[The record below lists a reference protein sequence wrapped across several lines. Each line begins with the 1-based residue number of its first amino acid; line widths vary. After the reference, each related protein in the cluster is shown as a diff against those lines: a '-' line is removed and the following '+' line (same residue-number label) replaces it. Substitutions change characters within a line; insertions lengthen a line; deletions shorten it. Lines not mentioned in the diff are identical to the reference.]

1 MSERALVNIY
11 DPQVVHEQIWMD
23 LQEASPLVP
32 LDHSPCPY
40 HSKSA
45 TDILNHFQV
54 KKQVTISSSALEA
67 SQNADAIVI
76 ATEWKEFNEI
86 DWEGIYK
93 QMNKPAF
100 VFDGRLL
107 VDAQKLTKIGF
118 RVSESP
124 YVSEETIFDQV
135 TQVTTIGRPSTIL
148 V

>member
-1 MSERALVNIY
+1 MSRSGWTCKKPAHLFLLIIVR
-11 DPQVVHEQIWMD
+11 VRTTRK
-23 LQEASPLVP
+23 
-32 LDHSPCPY
+32 C
-40 HSKSA
+40 A
-45 TDILNHFQV
+45 TDIFNHFQV